1 VRLHVHEWGPP
12 KAPVLLCLHGV
23 TGHGI
28 RFRRLSTRLQ
38 GRRLLAPDLRGHGL
52 SDWEPPW
59 DLVHYLGDVLETMDA
74 LGLDRVDVAGHSF
87 GGRLALELAAEH
99 PERVDRLVLLDP
111 AVWVPPPIAFE
122 RADRMR
128 IDEAFASVDEA
139 IQVRLAENPH
149 ARPSY
154 VEEEL
159 PEYLRRSED
168 GRLRFGYSRS
178 AVVAAYGEMAKPPP
192 LERVRAR
199 TLLIRGVVS
208 DVVPEPIVDVV
219 RERLVDCEIVTVP
232 GGHMVLWNAFDETAD
247 AMRTF
252 LDTPAA

>member
-1 VRLHVHEWGPP
+1 
-12 KAPVLLCLHGV
+12 
-23 TGHGI
+23 
-28 RFRRLSTRLQ
+28 
-38 GRRLLAPDLRGHGL
+38 
-52 SDWEPPW
+52 
-59 DLVHYLGDVLETMDA
+59 
-74 LGLDRVDVAGHSF
+74 
-87 GGRLALELAAEH
+87 
-99 PERVDRLVLLDP
+99 
-111 AVWVPPPIAFE
+111 
-122 RADRMR
+122 MR

-159 PEYLRRSED
+159 PEHLRRSED